1 VAIRGRGNRLAK
13 RLDRIAGIP
22 LVWALGRLRRRRPV
36 VPPRAIRRIGL
47 LKTSAI
53 GDTIL
58 LSGPASDLRR
68 QFPDTEI
75 VLFVGSSNRE
85 AAGLIQAVDRVVEL
99 AVERPLRAIRGI
111 RRHPVDLLF
120 DFAPWARINAVLA
133 CFARAG
139 WRVGFRTPGQYR
151 HYVYDQLVDHAGG
164 RLAFLAPGGP
174 RSCG

>member
-133 CFARAG
+133 CFAR
-139 WRVGFRTPGQYR
+139 
-151 HYVYDQLVDHAGG
+151 DGG
-164 RLAFLAPGGP
+164 LASAPRDSTATTSTTSWWITRAAALAFLAPGGP